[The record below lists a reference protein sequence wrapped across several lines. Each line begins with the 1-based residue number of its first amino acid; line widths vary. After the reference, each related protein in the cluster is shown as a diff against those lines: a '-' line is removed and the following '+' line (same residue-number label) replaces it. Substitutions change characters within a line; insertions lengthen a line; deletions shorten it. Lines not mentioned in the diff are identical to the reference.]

1 MQPHATEQSDQRHD
15 VACEAGNDCV
25 RHSESSPEISRVV
38 GGGPVSGSAG
48 TVACHASVIP
58 ASVAPDPTVATAI
71 TSQTANSNIVSDPA
85 ELADKS
91 PLTTPDNGIVAETCP
106 ACLGTRRSH
115 FGRCSVCVG
124 SGVTPAI
131 PRSPAIRPQ
140 SLARERYES
149 AYLAKEKLR

>member
-1 MQPHATEQSDQRHD
+1 MTLHLTYDTRHEPHATEQSDQRHD

-91 PLTTPDNGIVAETCP
+91 PLTTPRNGIVAETCD
-106 ACLGTRRSH
+106 CCGGSGKSH
-115 FGRCSVCVG
+115 FRACSVCGG
-124 SGVTPAI
+124 SGSIPPTPP

-140 SLARERYES
+140 SLAR
-149 AYLAKEKLR
+149 